1 MNAFDTQARSRYFAI
16 AATRIAGSLGGVF
29 GLFLVARGVIWW
41 EKALGIAIVLSALY
55 MIATVPKALAHK
67 WRTPDA

>member
-1 MNAFDTQARSRYFAI
+1 MKTSDTPARSRYFAI
-16 AATRIAGSLGGVF
+16 AATRIAGSLGAVF
-29 GLFLVARGVIWW
+29 GLFLAAKGVVWW

-55 MIATVPKALAHK
+55 MIATVPRALAHK